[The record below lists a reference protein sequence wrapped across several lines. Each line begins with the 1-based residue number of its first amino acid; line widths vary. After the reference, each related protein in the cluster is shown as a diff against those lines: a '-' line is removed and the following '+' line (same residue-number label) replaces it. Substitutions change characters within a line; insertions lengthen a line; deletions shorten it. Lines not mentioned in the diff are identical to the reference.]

1 MQVVLSMFRSDGD
14 RRSFSLHKDTTI
26 VGRKEDCDLRI
37 PLGEI
42 SRKHCRIIKN
52 DEGLKIEDLGSSNGT
67 YRNGE
72 RVQEALV
79 MAGDTIQ
86 VGSIAFV
93 VQIDGT
99 PADEEMQPVLAQ
111 KVATAEDSS
120 ATVADPE
127 GSDVAPAA
135 EASEDSD
142 VQPATADAE
151 ESGAGV
157 AAENNGGNP
166 DDDFDPMAF
175 LQGGDSQASGGAIAM
190 DLDQSGVGE
199 LKDED

>member
-14 RRSFSLHKDTTI
+14 RRSFSLHKETTI

-42 SRKHCRIIKN
+42 SRKHCRITKE
-52 DEGLKIEDLGSSNGT
+52 DASLKIEDLGSSNGT

-72 RVQEALV
+72 RVQAATV
-79 MAGDTIQ
+79 VAGDTIQ

-111 KVATAEDSS
+111 RAESEESGAPAAESD
-120 ATVADPE
+120 D
-127 GSDVAPAA
+127 SDVAPAA
-135 EASEDSD
+135 
-142 VQPATADAE
+142 VDAE
-151 ESGAGV
+151 DPAGR
-157 AAENNGGNP
+157 
-166 DDDFDPMAF
+166 
-175 LQGGDSQASGGAIAM
+175 
-190 DLDQSGVGE
+190 
-199 LKDED
+199 